1 MRGLRLAAC
10 AAALAA
16 ASAPGAAV
24 AGQAHVMKAEAVCS
38 TIRTCDFDVTVRHA
52 DIGFSHYADRW
63 EVIGDDGEVLGVRVL
78 QHPHVHEQPFTRRLV
93 GVEVP
98 EGTTEV
104 TLRARCSKHGQGGET
119 VTVEIEI
126 PPKTPPKG

>member
-1 MRGLRLAAC
+1 MSSLRVAAWAAGLAAFAAAC
-10 AAALAA
+10 AA
-16 ASAPGAAV
+16 V
-24 AGQAHVMKAEAVCS
+24 AGPAHVMKVEAVCS

-52 DIGFSHYADRW
+52 DVGFSHYADRW

-104 TLRARCSKHGQGGET
+104 TLRARCSQHGHGGLRHCNLG
-119 VTVEIEI
+119 
-126 PPKTPPKG
+126 P